1 MAGSIVTFKANGG
14 TSQGYLAI
22 AENGK
27 GPGVVV
33 MQEWWGLVDHIKDV
47 CDRFA
52 AAGFTALAP
61 DMYDGQKTK
70 SPDEAG
76 KMMMALN
83 IAETEKKL
91 RGAVTY
97 LAEHEA
103 VSSRQVGTVG
113 FCMGGQLSIF
123 AATLND
129 RVGACVVFYGI
140 HPNVKP
146 NYSQL
151 SGPVLGLFAENDTMV
166 TPEVRQQLEKDIR
179 SVGKSI
185 EVWVYPGTNHAFFND
200 TRPEVYNEEA
210 ATDAWERVLAFLKQN
225 LPVRTSQSQ
234 A

>member
-33 MQEWWGLVDHIKDV
+33 LQEWWGLVDHIKDV

-76 KMMMALN
+76 KLMMALN
-83 IAETEKKL
+83 IGETEKKL
-91 RGAVTY
+91 RGAVSY

-113 FCMGGQLSIF
+113 FCMGGQLSLF

-129 RVGACVVFYGI
+129 KVGACVVFYGI
-140 HPNVKP
+140 HPHVKP

-151 SGPVLGLFAENDTMV
+151 SGPVLGLFAENDKMV
-166 TPEVRQQLEKDIR
+166 TPEVRLQLEKDIR
-179 SVGKSI
+179 SVGKSL
-185 EVWVYPGTNHAFFND
+185 EVWVYPGTDHAFFND